1 VAVPRPMVRSLS
13 HIDCTVERRRALREP
28 DPAQRPTD
36 IGIVQSGIV
45 LQAHLYLFEQEI
57 VSEQRNEGVI
67 TERCDSAAGRDPTH
81 KPAQVGHSAC
91 LFALMAGSRS
101 APIGTPPSDDSKP
114 PFRQID

>member
-1 VAVPRPMVRSLS
+1 
-13 HIDCTVERRRALREP
+13 
-28 DPAQRPTD
+28 
-36 IGIVQSGIV
+36 
-45 LQAHLYLFEQEI
+45 

-81 KPAQVGHSAC
+81 KPAQVAHSAC